1 MSHPQL
7 SRLPGAEVTACGS
20 LSGGAT
26 IHRVSEGGRT
36 KNTVELHGKEEASAV
51 HLSFND
57 NGSVD
62 PLWSAM
68 FNSKAEGK
76 PFYKLNTFV
85 ANSKTLNDGK
95 KLGFLIYDLERGED
109 GHVTKAGSAM
119 IWPPEWVP
127 KDRDDDGKRTLCI
140 ITRQAASAVIQSRYH
155 CNMRARSCIHH
166 RSDRSSRVYLRHG
179 LGPS

>member
-1 MSHPQL
+1 MVNDLTSTSGYSVFRAPTTTNTDTTVVVPTSIHGAMLYSQL
-7 SRLPGAEVTACGS
+7 SRLPGAEVTACGF
-20 LSGGAT
+20 LSDGAT
-26 IHRVSEGGRT
+26 IHRSSEGGRT
-36 KNTVELHGKEEASAV
+36 KNTVELHGKEESSAV

-57 NGSVD
+57 DGSVD

-95 KLGFLIYDLERGED
+95 KLGFLIWDLERDED
-109 GHVTKAGSAM
+109 GHITKAGSAM

-127 KDRDDDGKRTLCI
+127 KDPDNDGKRTF
-140 ITRQAASAVIQSRYH
+140 
-155 CNMRARSCIHH
+155 
-166 RSDRSSRVYLRHG
+166 VYYN
-179 LGPS
+179 

>member
-1 MSHPQL
+1 MTSLLTVATL
-7 SRLPGAEVTACGS
+7 SSAHLLLRTMI
-20 LSGGAT
+20 AT
-26 IHRVSEGGRT
+26 IHRTSEGGRT

-95 KLGFLIYDLERGED
+95 KLGFLIWDLERDED
-109 GHVTKAGSAM
+109 GNVTKAGSAM
-119 IWPPEWVP
+119 IWPPEWAP
-127 KDRDDDGKRTLCI
+127 KDPDNDGKRI
-140 ITRQAASAVIQSRYH
+140 F
-155 CNMRARSCIHH
+155 
-166 RSDRSSRVYLRHG
+166 VYYN
-179 LGPS
+179 